1 MNSPMRRFF
10 RHFFLLAA
18 LAVAALTFPA
28 NAQTR
33 SITVADLVTFIQSSI
48 KFKHDD
54 IKVAEYLKKIKLEDK
69 LDARTVENLQGMGAG
84 PRTVLAL
91 KALMTEST
99 ALPVTPPPPPKPAY
113 VGPPPPSSIE
123 QKEILELITEAALNY
138 SENLPNFICLQ
149 VTRRYVDQAGKGNFA
164 LQDTIAERLSYF
176 DKKEDYKVVSR
187 NGVPTAG
194 LQHEKLGGASSS
206 GEFGSML
213 REIFSP
219 ESRTEFDWERW
230 ATLRGKRMYV
240 YAFRVPQETSK
251 YSIFAESVN
260 RTIIVGYH
268 GLIYAEAKTKD
279 ARTDDAKPYMVM
291 RLTMTADNIPAD
303 FPVQDMG
310 LDLNYD
316 YTTISGQPFLLPL
329 KSELHS
335 RDGRYLVKNETE
347 FRLYNKF
354 GTESVI
360 QFDTASDVPEPLP
373 ADRTK
378 EDSAPPAKQ

>member
-1 MNSPMRRFF
+1 MSRHTRRFF
-10 RHFFLLAA
+10 RHFCFVAA
-18 LAVAALTFPA
+18 IAVAA
-28 NAQTR
+28 NAQTMTL
-33 SITVADLVTFIQSSI
+33 TVDKLVSFIQSSI
-48 KFKHDD
+48 KMKQDD
-54 IKVAEYLKKIKLEDK
+54 VKVAEMVKKIKLQDK
-69 LDARTVENLQGMGAG
+69 LDARTVENLQGIGAG

-91 KALMTEST
+91 KALMTESS
-99 ALPVTPPPPPKPAY
+99 ALPVAAPPPPKPVY
-113 VGPPPPSSIE
+113 VPPPPPSSIE
-123 QKEILELITEAALNY
+123 QKEILAQITESALNY
-138 SENLPNFICLQ
+138 SDNLPNFICLQ

-164 LQDTIAERLSYF
+164 LMDTIAERLSYF
-176 DKKEDYKVVSR
+176 EQKEDYKVVSK
-187 NGVPTAG
+187 NGVPVTG
-194 LQHEKLGGASSS
+194 MKHEQLGGASSS

-213 REIFSP
+213 KEIFSP

-251 YSIFAESVN
+251 YSIYAESVK

-268 GLIYAEAKTKD
+268 GLIYAQAKPK
-279 ARTDDAKPYMVM
+279 TDDVKSNDDKPYMVM
-291 RLTMTADNIPAD
+291 RLTMSADNIPAD

-354 GTESVI
+354 GTESEI
-360 QFDTASDVPEPLP
+360 QFDTAADVPAPLP
-373 ADRTK
+373 ENRTQ
-378 EDSAPPAKQ
+378 EDSSQPSK

>member
-1 MNSPMRRFF
+1 MK
-10 RHFFLLAA
+10 
-18 LAVAALTFPA
+18 
-28 NAQTR
+28 
-33 SITVADLVTFIQSSI
+33 ITVADLVTFIQSSI
-48 KFKHDD
+48 KLKHDD
-54 IKVAEYLKKIKLEDK
+54 VKVAEYVKRIKLEDK

-123 QKEILELITEAALNY
+123 QKEILAQITDAALNY

-149 VTRRYVDQAGKGNFA
+149 VTRRYIDQAGKGNFA
-164 LQDTIAERLSYF
+164 LMDTIAERLSYF
-176 DKKEDYKVVSR
+176 EQKEDYKVVSK
-187 NGVPTAG
+187 NGVPVTG
-194 LQHEKLGGASSS
+194 MKHEQMGGASSS
-206 GEFGSML
+206 GEFGSLL

-219 ESRTEFDWERW
+219 ESRTEFGWERW

-251 YSIFAESVN
+251 YTIYAESVK
-260 RTIIVGYH
+260 RTIVVGYH
-268 GLIYAEAKTKD
+268 GLIYADRDTNK
-279 ARTDDAKPYMVM
+279 VM
-291 RLTMTADNIPAD
+291 RLTMSADDIPAD

-335 RDGRYLVKNETE
+335 KDGRYLVKNETE

-378 EDSAPPAKQ
+378 EDSAPPAK